1 MIKKENRISDL
12 RTDHDLNHNQ
22 IAEILNVKN
31 NTYTQW
37 EIGRNDMPIKKANE
51 LSNYYEVS
59 LDYLLGLSNVKY
71 IEESKDINLD
81 IMCKRLRELRIEKHL
96 TQEKLGKKVGFVQTT
111 YTCYEN
117 GTSTPT
123 TFKLLLF
130 AKFYNVSF
138 DYLVGKSN
146 IKEIAKKKKYQI
158 N

>member
-1 MIKKENRISDL
+1 MLRGETRLSDL
-12 RTDHDLNHNQ
+12 RTDKDLKHKD
-22 IAEILNVKN
+22 IANILNIKK

-37 EIGRNDMPIKKANE
+37 EIGRNDMPIIKANE
-51 LSNYYEVS
+51 LANYYEVS
-59 LDYLLGLSNVKY
+59 LDYLLGISNVKY

-130 AKFYNVSF
+130 SKFYNVSF

-146 IKEIAKKKKYQI
+146 IREIAQKEKI
-158 N
+158 SN